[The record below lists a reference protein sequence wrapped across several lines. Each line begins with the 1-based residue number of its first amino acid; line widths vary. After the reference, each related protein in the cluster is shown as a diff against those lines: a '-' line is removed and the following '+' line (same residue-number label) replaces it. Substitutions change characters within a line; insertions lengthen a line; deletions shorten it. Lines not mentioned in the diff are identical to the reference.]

1 MGFSLLVIGLIFG
14 SFLNVLIYRLPK
26 HISLF
31 RPKRSFCTKCKHQIN
46 WYENIPLVSF
56 LFLKGKCPH
65 CNNQISIRYPIV
77 ELLAALVTTL
87 IYYQFGLSLDFVVL
101 TLLCYT
107 LIVLSFIDYEYK
119 AVPDYLLIIV
129 LVITL
134 FFSKV
139 SFSSLLMFAGGFVL
153 LELIITFYIQ
163 NIKYKI
169 TKDEALLTQKSMG
182 EGDVPI
188 AAIIGGVLGIEYGI
202 IAIVFGAF
210 FAIIHSL
217 FNMLIK
223 KEIETPFI
231 PYLSLGFFVVLVSQ
245 NHLHWILP

>member
-1 MGFSLLVIGLIFG
+1 MGFSLFVIGLIFG

-26 HISLF
+26 QISLF
-31 RPKRSFCTKCKHQIN
+31 IPKRSFCTKCKHQIN
-46 WYENIPLVSF
+46 WCENIPLVSF

-77 ELLAALVTTL
+77 ELLSAIVTTL

-107 LIVLSFIDYEYK
+107 LVVLSFIDYEYK

-188 AAIIGGVLGIEYGI
+188 AAIIGGVLGIQYGI

-217 FNMLIK
+217 FNILIK

-245 NHLHWILP
+245 NHLQWILP